1 MRKVYCKAG
10 RVELSEQEAIRIYS
24 ERKFIVTSYG
34 IFQPK
39 WHDNQPLQRVS
50 FFQIS
55 SIKGLD
61 AVGAGALRHR
71 HALTAEE
78 INHIVGEEWLTSL

>member
-55 SIKGLD
+55 SIKGL
-61 AVGAGALRHR
+61 AKCGRW